1 MSPVL
6 FGNLAIFQKSAI
18 HLALRRDTQLDHI
31 FTMLEKFVDNVLTV
45 AGNPE
50 KARLATFPEMIP
62 TASEAGQP

>member
-1 MSPVL
+1 
-6 FGNLAIFQKSAI
+6 
-18 HLALRRDTQLDHI
+18 
-31 FTMLEKFVDNVLTV
+31 MLEKFVDNVLTV